1 MLDLSGALACLAP
14 SAEVRILFAPAPV
27 LCVSLGPGTTLFA
40 PLGEDSGTRVVG
52 VDVVGVTAFAGCC
65 TGVTAGVGTRTVWL
79 ACVCCGALTGAC
91 GTVTGDAP
99 RGAILGCDVATTFGP
114 STTD

>member
-14 SAEVRILFAPAPV
+14 SAEVRILFAPAPE
-27 LCVSLGPGTTLFA
+27 LCVSLGTGTTLFA
-40 PLGEDSGTRVVG
+40 PLGTR
-52 VDVVGVTAFAGCC
+52 VVGVTAFAGCC

-91 GTVTGDAP
+91 GTAIGDAP
-99 RGAILGCDVATTFGP
+99 RGAILGCDVATTFGT